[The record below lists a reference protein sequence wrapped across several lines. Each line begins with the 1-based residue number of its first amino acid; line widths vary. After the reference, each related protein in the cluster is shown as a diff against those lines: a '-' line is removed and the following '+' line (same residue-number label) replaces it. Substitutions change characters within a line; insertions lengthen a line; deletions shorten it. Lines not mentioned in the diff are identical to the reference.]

1 MYEQKEKNMSLFV
14 FSLIVSLH
22 MNTGLPM
29 DHQRHPLKN
38 GSTINRAVRMIVQ
51 ASENTVDLEQPP
63 KASKTP
69 QTTSSGNGKSP
80 PQTESNSQPRQKK
93 RPPFKEFMPS
103 EEIEVDHAVDFP
115 VDI

>member
-1 MYEQKEKNMSLFV
+1 MSLLV

-22 MNTGLPM
+22 MNSGLPM

-38 GSTINRAVRMIVQ
+38 AATINRAVGMIGQ
-51 ASENTVDLEQPP
+51 ASENIVDLGQPP
-63 KASKTP
+63 KTSKTP
-69 QTTSSGNGKSP
+69 QTSSSGNGKSP
-80 PQTESNSQPRQKK
+80 PQTESNRQPRQKK
-93 RPPFKEFMPS
+93 RPPFKEFVPS